1 VSDSVASSFDDASD
15 IEVIGQSNK
24 RRKLNPK
31 PSAESAVVQRGKSSQ
46 AGPATEYKQ
55 STTQATASAAV
66 PPAIPGPAQQR
77 KLSPAVVI
85 DIGSASAAVPPARP
99 GPSRPPVVTDKDS
112 APTAVPPTIP
122 GPSRQRKLSPTVVID
137 KDSASAAVPQ
147 AVPGPSRQRKLS
159 PAMVTDTNSASAA
172 IPRAVPELARKRKAA
187 QAVVNYT
194 DSASPPPPNRH
205 AASKL
210 STKTSIASKVPAAR
224 QPHPKA
230 RQPSS
235 GPSQVQ
241 HFRQTSFQS
250 HTAPAAQTYLGEKA
264 QAAPIQSAD
273 EMTTRDMI
281 KDLSSLVGCLVR
293 EVAKVQEGTLS
304 DEVVSSLNV
313 IERTITS
320 DPGQLLDKMLQDL
333 RGEERANKEMLS
345 MLHGLYGSW
354 NVSRKNTFP
363 RAPEHRNLDR
373 DWKAL
378 FKEFQDAFGFVL
390 NEPKPKGVDGKCN
403 DIKAFDT
410 R

>member
-1 VSDSVASSFDDASD
+1 
-15 IEVIGQSNK
+15 
-24 RRKLNPK
+24 
-31 PSAESAVVQRGKSSQ
+31 
-46 AGPATEYKQ
+46 
-55 STTQATASAAV
+55 
-66 PPAIPGPAQQR
+66 
-77 KLSPAVVI
+77 
-85 DIGSASAAVPPARP
+85 
-99 GPSRPPVVTDKDS
+99 
-112 APTAVPPTIP
+112 
-122 GPSRQRKLSPTVVID
+122 
-137 KDSASAAVPQ
+137 
-147 AVPGPSRQRKLS
+147 
-159 PAMVTDTNSASAA
+159 
-172 IPRAVPELARKRKAA
+172 
-187 QAVVNYT
+187 
-194 DSASPPPPNRH
+194 
-205 AASKL
+205 
-210 STKTSIASKVPAAR
+210 
-224 QPHPKA
+224 
-230 RQPSS
+230 
-235 GPSQVQ
+235 
-241 HFRQTSFQS
+241 
-250 HTAPAAQTYLGEKA
+250 
-264 QAAPIQSAD
+264 
-273 EMTTRDMI
+273 MTTRDMI

-354 NVSRKNTFP
+354 DVSRKNTFP